1 MSVMLQKIHLRDKGE
16 GDCIKPVLLMKQPSV
31 PFNDLFDHFFWNH
44 TKGDRLYF
52 SKGLSPER
60 FCLLQIYMYS
70 DRQSKS
76 FQTTQ
81 R

>member
-1 MSVMLQKIHLRDKGE
+1 MKMLETGLCRDD
-16 GDCIKPVLLMKQPSV
+16 GDRMWPSV

-76 FQTTQ
+76 FKTTQ